1 MSTDPVGTTREVYN
15 FLDMEL
21 SDSLERFL
29 EKSTKTQ
36 DVEKNHG
43 AGYEF
48 MQVYSTS
55 RNAQQSMNAWR
66 QKIDQELLTKIQTD
80 CGEMMKVYGYK
91 QFDSLEEV
99 QDTKNTYFLKE
110 Y

>member
-1 MSTDPVGTTREVYN
+1 MSTDPIGTTREVYN

-21 SDSLERFL
+21 SESLEKFL
-29 EKSTKTQ
+29 EKSTQTQ

-66 QKIDQELLTKIQTD
+66 QKIDQELLAEIQAD
-80 CGEMMKVYGYK
+80 CAEMMNVYGYK
-91 QFDSLEEV
+91 RFDSLEAV
-99 QDTKNTYFLKE
+99 QDTKNAYFLQE

>member
-1 MSTDPVGTTREVYN
+1 
-15 FLDMEL
+15 
-21 SDSLERFL
+21 
-29 EKSTKTQ
+29 
-36 DVEKNHG
+36 
-43 AGYEF
+43 
-48 MQVYSTS
+48 
-55 RNAQQSMNAWR
+55 MNAWR

-99 QDTKNTYFLKE
+99 QDTQNTYFLKE